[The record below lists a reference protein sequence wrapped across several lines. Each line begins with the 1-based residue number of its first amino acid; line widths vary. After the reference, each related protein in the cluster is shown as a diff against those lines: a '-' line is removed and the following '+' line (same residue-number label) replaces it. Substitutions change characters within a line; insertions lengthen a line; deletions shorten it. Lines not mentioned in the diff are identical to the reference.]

1 MPVNFYAP
9 PPSEGC
15 FMMDTA
21 VIKFYVSAAVYFY
34 CDLEQMSGEFGGLSV
49 GEIIPK
55 F

>member
-9 PPSEGC
+9 PPGEGW

-34 CDLEQMSGEFGGLSV
+34 CVSEQMSGGLGASAGG
-49 GEIIPK
+49 IIRK

>member
-9 PPSEGC
+9 LCSHPPTPAREGC

-34 CDLEQMSGEFGGLSV
+34 WESEQMSG
-49 GEIIPK
+49 
-55 F
+55 